1 LEGARFGRVHHLKML
16 VRLGRLDDE
25 LRPVAPARMSAASLA
40 G

>member
-1 LEGARFGRVHHLKML
+1 LKML